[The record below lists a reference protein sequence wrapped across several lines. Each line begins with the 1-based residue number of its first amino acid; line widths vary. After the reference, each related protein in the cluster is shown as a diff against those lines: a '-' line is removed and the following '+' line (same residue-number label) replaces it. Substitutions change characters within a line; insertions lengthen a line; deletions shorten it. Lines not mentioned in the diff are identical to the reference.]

1 MRSRRILWGTF
12 AILSF
17 LMMIVM
23 SYAVIR
29 QWKVYSQG
37 KIVDVTIVQLP
48 SRYARHGTLKFEYE
62 GKRNTIS
69 MEGNTALRVGD
80 SLQLKYL
87 ESEHMF
93 KFPND
98 NPLGWGIFDLLL
110 FLGCGIYCVTYAF
123 RTDSPAIKM

>member
-1 MRSRRILWGTF
+1 MKTRRIFWSVF

-17 LMMIVM
+17 LMMIAIC
-23 SYAVIR
+23 YGLIP

-48 SRYARHGTLKFEYE
+48 SQSARHGTLRFEYE
-62 GKRNTIS
+62 GERHTIS
-69 MEGNTALRVGD
+69 MGGDPNLHVGD
-80 SLQLKYL
+80 TLQLKYL
-87 ESEHMF
+87 ESGHMF

-110 FLGCGIYCVTYAF
+110 FLGCGIYCVAYAF
-123 RTDSPAIKM
+123 RKDSPAIKT